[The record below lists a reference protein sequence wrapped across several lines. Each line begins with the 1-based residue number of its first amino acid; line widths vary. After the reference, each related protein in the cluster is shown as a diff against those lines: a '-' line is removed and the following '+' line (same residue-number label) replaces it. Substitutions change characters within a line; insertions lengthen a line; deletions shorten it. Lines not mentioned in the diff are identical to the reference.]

1 MNQKSNNQGFRPAI
15 GLLGGLFIAG
25 GIFFLVGEMLDIRLG
40 ANFWPL
46 FIIVPG
52 VALFVVTLFLDEEI
66 GVALSIVSG
75 LTTMLGL
82 ILFAQ
87 AITGYW
93 SNWPYAWTLLFP
105 TAIGLGMLAY
115 GVGKNKPDLRRAGWG
130 LTKIGLA
137 LFLVFAAFFE
147 FILGFGGFGLR
158 FGWPLLLVALGLL
171 LFTLRGFNYQQYN
184 HLLSKGAGAPPGIDN
199 KKEIHV

>member
-1 MNQKSNNQGFRPAI
+1 MNQNSNHQWFRSAI
-15 GLLGGLFIAG
+15 GLLGGLFIAA
-25 GIFFLVGEMLDIRLG
+25 GIFFLVGEMLDLRLG
-40 ANFWPL
+40 TNFWPL

-75 LTTMLGL
+75 ITTMSGL
-82 ILFAQ
+82 ILLVQ

-105 TAIGLGMLAY
+105 TAIGLGLLAY
-115 GVGKNKPDLRRAGWG
+115 GVGKNKPDLRRAGWST
-130 LTKIGLA
+130 TKIGLA

-147 FILGFGGFGLR
+147 FILEFGGFGLR

-171 LFTLRGFNYQQYN
+171 LFMLRGYDYNQYN
-184 HLLSKGAGAPPGIDN
+184 HLLFKGAGDRPGMD
-199 KKEIHV
+199 K